1 MSVVYHMTYKY
12 TCVPNK
18 HLKKNKRIFDKFG
31 NLDHYLLK
39 KFIAQKLE
47 LHHDHKYF
55 DRTEIIPVKCNTVV
69 GIKLLP
75 KISQILAQ
83 NSC

>member
-39 KFIAQKLE
+39 KFIAQIHRVRGQSVFFNLVLIERNMQVEFDLKLSVYSSGV
-47 LHHDHKYF
+47 D
-55 DRTEIIPVKCNTVV
+55 I
-69 GIKLLP
+69 
-75 KISQILAQ
+75 
-83 NSC
+83 